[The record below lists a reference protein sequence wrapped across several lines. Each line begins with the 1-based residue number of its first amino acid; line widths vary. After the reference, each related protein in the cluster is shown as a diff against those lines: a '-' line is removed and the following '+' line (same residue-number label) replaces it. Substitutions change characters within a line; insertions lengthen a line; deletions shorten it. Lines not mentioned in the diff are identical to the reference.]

1 MSKRKK
7 IYLSIG
13 VPVIITLFISTMMVL
28 VQKNFNDGF
37 ESYIKQSFCGVVEK
51 IYYQKH
57 SRGYPNVVIN
67 DQSIYLGVDFIEIRD
82 YIQVG
87 DSICKKSGGN
97 KYSVCRLGKDMN
109 WQCKEYVETKPSI
122 FDWGK

>member
-13 VPVIITLFISTMMVL
+13 IPLIAILFISIMTAL

-37 ESYIKQSFCGVVEK
+37 ERYINSSFCGIVEK
-51 IYYQKH
+51 VYYQEH
-57 SRGYPNVVIN
+57 SRGFPNVVVN
-67 DQSIYLGVDFIEIRD
+67 GTNLLLGVHFIEIRD
-82 YIQVG
+82 SIQVG
-87 DSICKKSGGN
+87 DSICKKPESN
-97 KYSVCRLGKDMN
+97 KFSVCRLGKDMN